1 MEHPI
6 RPGRFRWRLTIAFV
20 LVAGLSAGV
29 LAVAAFFMTSA
40 HREDAFVERSVR
52 EARFSLSLAED
63 TLPQSPSQ
71 EDVRR
76 LISRLKRRQ
85 GFDTLVRSNGNIH
98 SSNPE
103 IDASHIPRELMPTAA
118 AVETAIT
125 RIERDVYLIAASRL
139 PDSESE
145 FYFLFSKKQLSEGLS
160 SLRTIL
166 LWNWTAVVL
175 LAGLI
180 GSTLARRT
188 LRPVSRASHAARS
201 LAEGLLNTR
210 LPVDTKDEFGTW
222 AASFNEM
229 ADALQKR
236 IDDLSAAHRREMRF
250 TSDVSHELRTPLTAL
265 MTSASMANEHLDQMA
280 PAARWYTE
288 QMIKQATRLRH
299 LVDELMEISRLDS
312 GRESVSREPVDVG
325 ELVAMLVSSRSWNDD
340 VSLEAEEVPVSTDR
354 RRLERIVANLIGN
367 AIDHGKENV
376 RVRAAKDGTN
386 FLVEVMDN
394 GPGIPPEHLPH
405 IFDRFYKV
413 DPARSGGSG
422 LGLSIAMENAKLLGG
437 TIDVSSTP
445 ESGTRFVV
453 RLPVTAQLLNCDAAV
468 AAKRQSV

>member
-6 RPGRFRWRLTIAFV
+6 RPGRFRWRLTITII
-20 LVAGLSAGV
+20 LVAGLSAGG
-29 LAVAAFFMTSA
+29 LAVADFLVTRAQ
-40 HREDAFVERSVR
+40 REEAFVERSVR
-52 EARFSLSLAED
+52 ETRFSLSLAED
-63 TLPQSPSQ
+63 TLHQSPDP
-71 EDVRR
+71 EDLRR

-85 GFDTLVRSNGNIH
+85 GFDTLVRSNGSIL

-103 IDASHIPRELMPTAA
+103 IDASHIPGELMPTAA
-118 AVETAIT
+118 EVETETTSID
-125 RIERDVYLIAASRL
+125 RDVYLVAASRL
-139 PDSESE
+139 PDSGSE
-145 FYFLFSKKQLSEGLS
+145 FYFFFSKQQLSDALS
-160 SLRTIL
+160 NQRTIL
-166 LWNWTAVVL
+166 LWSWAAVVL
-175 LAGLI
+175 LAGLV

-236 IDDLSAAHRREMRF
+236 IDALSGAHRRERRF

-265 MTSASMANEHLDQMA
+265 MTSASMAKEHLNEMD

-288 QMIKQATRLRH
+288 QMIKQASRLRL

-312 GRESVSREPVDVG
+312 GRESISREPFEVG
-325 ELVAMLVSSRSWNDD
+325 ELVGTLISSRRWNDD
-340 VSLEAEEVPVSTDR
+340 VSLEAGEILVSTDR
-354 RRLERIVANLIGN
+354 RRLERIITNLIGN

-376 RVRAAKDGTN
+376 RVRVAKEDAQ
-386 FLVEVMDN
+386 FVVEVMDH
-394 GPGIPPEHLPH
+394 GPGIPPGHLPH

-422 LGLSIAMENAKLLGG
+422 LGLSIAMENARLLGG
-437 TIDVSSTP
+437 TIDVSSAP
-445 ESGTRFVV
+445 DRGTRFVV
-453 RLPVTAQLLNCDAAV
+453 RLPVTAPLPDRDPAV
-468 AAKRQSV
+468 AAKRQPV

>member
-6 RPGRFRWRLTIAFV
+6 RPGRFRWRLTIAII

-29 LAVAAFFMTSA
+29 LAVAAFLMTSSQ
-40 HREDAFVERSVR
+40 REDAFLERSVR

-63 TLPQSPSQ
+63 TLQQTPEP
-71 EDVRR
+71 EDVQR
-76 LISRLKRRQ
+76 LISRLRRRQ
-85 GFDTLVRSNGNIH
+85 GFDTLVRSNGSIR

-103 IDASHIPRELMPTAA
+103 IDASHIPAELIQTT
-118 AVETAIT
+118 TAIQT
-125 RIERDVYLIAASRL
+125 ANTSIDRDAYLVAASRL
-139 PDSESE
+139 PGADSE
-145 FYFLFSKKQLSEGLS
+145 FYFFFSRSQLSQGIS
-160 SLRTIL
+160 TLRTIL

-175 LAGLI
+175 VAGLV

-188 LRPVSRASHAARS
+188 LRPVSRASDAARS

-210 LPVDTKDEFGTW
+210 LPVETKDEFGTW

-229 ADALQKR
+229 ADALQNR
-236 IDDLSAAHRREMRF
+236 IDALSAAHGREKRF

-265 MTSASMANEHLDQMA
+265 MTSASMAKEHLDEMS

-312 GRESVSREPVDVG
+312 GRESVSREALNIG
-325 ELVAMLVSSRSWNDD
+325 ELVRTLILSRGWHED
-340 VSLEAEEVPVSTDR
+340 VSLEAGEIAVSTDR
-354 RRLERIVANLIGN
+354 RRFERIVANLIDN
-367 AIDHGKENV
+367 ALDHGKQDV
-376 RVRAAKDGTN
+376 RVRAAKDHGR
-386 FLVEVMDN
+386 FLVEVMDK

-422 LGLSIAMENAKLLGG
+422 LGLSIAMENARLLGG
-437 TIDVSSTP
+437 TIDVTSTP
-445 ESGTRFVV
+445 GTGTRFVV
-453 RLPVTAQLLNCDAAV
+453 RLPVTAQLPNGDSAV